1 MGYRMIMRGM
11 KWKLAGTRSWRRGG
25 SVPSCGVERDSTNYA
40 ARLSSFSLSLES
52 EQTICA
58 VHKHPFT
65 KIKLEQSEV
74 VSLRFLKWGYKV
86 GDRVFRPFTGI
97 DPLSQACLLIWLQTQ
112 WIENNA

>member
-1 MGYRMIMRGM
+1 MGYQMIMRGM

-25 SVPSCGVERDSTNYA
+25 SVPSCGVERESTNYA

-58 VHKHPFT
+58 VHKHAFP

-74 VSLRFLKWGYKV
+74 VSLKSLKWGYKV
-86 GDRVFRPFTGI
+86 GDRVFRPFTTV
-97 DPLSQACLLIWLQTQ
+97 DPLSQDRLLVWLRT
-112 WIENNA
+112 